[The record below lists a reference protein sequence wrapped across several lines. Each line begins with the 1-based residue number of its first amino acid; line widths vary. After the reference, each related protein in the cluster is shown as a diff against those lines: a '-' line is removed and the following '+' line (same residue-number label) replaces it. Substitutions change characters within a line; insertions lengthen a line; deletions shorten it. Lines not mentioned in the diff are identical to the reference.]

1 MYQELVHLSKMYDA
15 ESPDHPGYVFFSNL
29 KCVNMKY
36 NGKEKDWC
44 PELIHEH
51 VIIETYVCI

>member
-1 MYQELVHLSKMYDA
+1 MTQKALTIQ
-15 ESPDHPGYVFFSNL
+15 GTFFSNL